1 MRGAVKIVI
10 YSLAE
15 RVRQLEKGIVE
26 MSFEYSET
34 DRCETALP
42 PAPANCEVVLVNIDR
57 LMPYKGNART
67 HSKKQIQQIAA
78 SIHRFGF
85 NNPVL
90 IDDAGEIIAGHG
102 RVAAAKLLGLA
113 AVPTLRLSHL
123 SPAEKRAYVIADN
136 KLAQNAGWDRET
148 LAIELQGLINL
159 DFDVELTGFE
169 APEIDLVF
177 EDADRA
183 NAENN
188 GPEDEI
194 PPPHPDTCTT
204 RLGDVWILGKHRIIC
219 GSALNDSDYV
229 QLLGDHKAEF
239 VFTDPPYNVR
249 IDGHVCGKGSIHHRE
264 FAMGSGEMTKPAFTS
279 FLATAFRQLAAHSTD
294 GSIHEIC
301 MDWRHVE
308 EMMAAGNQVYP
319 ELKNLC
325 VWVKKNAGMGTFYRS
340 RHELVF
346 VWKSGTAA
354 HINNFKLGQD
364 GRYRT
369 NVWEY
374 AGITSLGAERL
385 EQLAMHPT
393 VKPVALVADAIKD
406 CSRRNGIV
414 LDPFLGS
421 GTTVIA
427 AERTGR
433 RARGIELD
441 RVYVDV
447 AVKRWQDYSG
457 KAAVLA
463 STGRTFEDVTEER
476 KNSGPTGDSAVEQAQ
491 FSDVQEAA

>member
-1 MRGAVKIVI
+1 
-10 YSLAE
+10 
-15 RVRQLEKGIVE
+15 
-26 MSFEYSET
+26 
-34 DRCETALP
+34 LP

-78 SIHRFGF
+78 SIRRFGF

-279 FLATAFRQLAAHSTD
+279 FLATAFRQLAAHST
-294 GSIHEIC
+294 
-301 MDWRHVE
+301 
-308 EMMAAGNQVYP
+308 
-319 ELKNLC
+319 
-325 VWVKKNAGMGTFYRS
+325 
-340 RHELVF
+340 
-346 VWKSGTAA
+346 
-354 HINNFKLGQD
+354 
-364 GRYRT
+364 
-369 NVWEY
+369 
-374 AGITSLGAERL
+374 GA
-385 EQLAMHPT
+385 T
-393 VKPVALVADAIKD
+393 
-406 CSRRNGIV
+406 SRR
-414 LDPFLGS
+414 
-421 GTTVIA
+421 
-427 AERTGR
+427 
-433 RARGIELD
+433 
-441 RVYVDV
+441 
-447 AVKRWQDYSG
+447 
-457 KAAVLA
+457 
-463 STGRTFEDVTEER
+463 
-476 KNSGPTGDSAVEQAQ
+476 
-491 FSDVQEAA
+491 